1 MNYAVTREDYSKILD
16 LYNLVIEINN
26 NSKLTIEDKHD
37 TIFSELIGCELI
49 RTLRR
54 YNKVNIMDDD
64 EEHEI
69 GQLLTCTKNFLDK
82 AIVVT
87 RRNNDFGLL
96 AINGNEKNI

>member
-16 LYNLVIEINN
+16 LYNLAIEINN

-37 TIFSELIGCELI
+37 TIFSKLIGCELMK
-49 RTLRR
+49 TLRG

-69 GQLLTCTKNFLDK
+69 DQLLACTKNFLDN